1 MDLTKNRVILHC
13 DMNGFFAS
21 VELLDYPEL
30 RDKPMAVCGDPES
43 RHGIILAKNE
53 IAKRY
58 GIVTAETLW
67 QARKKCP
74 DLQTVPPHHKKY
86 QHYSR
91 LINEIYLQYTDMVEP
106 FSVDESWLDVTAS
119 QKLFGNGKQIADKIR
134 NQVKKELGLTLSAG
148 VSFNKIFAK
157 MGSDYKKPDATT
169 VITQENYKNILWPL
183 DIRDLFF
190 VGKATADKLQG
201 IGIHTIG
208 QLAESDRHTVT
219 ALLGKQ
225 GSIIHDYANGLDQTP
240 VSRFD

>member
-58 GIVTAETLW
+58 GIATAETLW

-91 LINEIYLQYTDMVEP
+91 GNFPIP
-106 FSVDESWLDVTAS
+106 G
-119 QKLFGNGKQIADKIR
+119 LFAHSFLNLSIKI
-134 NQVKKELGLTLSAG
+134 
-148 VSFNKIFAK
+148 
-157 MGSDYKKPDATT
+157 
-169 VITQENYKNILWPL
+169 IT
-183 DIRDLFF
+183 
-190 VGKATADKLQG
+190 
-201 IGIHTIG
+201 
-208 QLAESDRHTVT
+208 
-219 ALLGKQ
+219 
-225 GSIIHDYANGLDQTP
+225 
-240 VSRFD
+240 

>member
-74 DLQTVPPHHKKY
+74 DLQTVPP
-86 QHYSR
+86 
-91 LINEIYLQYTDMVEP
+91 IT
-106 FSVDESWLDVTAS
+106 
-119 QKLFGNGKQIADKIR
+119 R
-134 NQVKKELGLTLSAG
+134 NIS
-148 VSFNKIFAK
+148 I
-157 MGSDYKKPDATT
+157 
-169 VITQENYKNILWPL
+169 
-183 DIRDLFF
+183 
-190 VGKATADKLQG
+190 TADLSMK
-201 IGIHTIG
+201 
-208 QLAESDRHTVT
+208 
-219 ALLGKQ
+219 
-225 GSIIHDYANGLDQTP
+225 SICSTP
-240 VSRFD
+240 IW